1 MAQVKEHA
9 GACGTGVD
17 DADTRGDDCIVLAT
31 VEVDLPQR
39 LKPWQV
45 STAKQ
50 LMLDHLDSGISVT
63 EVAQAC
69 ALSRSHFTR
78 MFKESTR
85 FSPQEWLREQRLSK
99 SKELL
104 SRSRMLVVDI
114 ALECGFCDQAHF
126 SRTFMKAEG
135 MTPRSW
141 RQQATYPDAGR
152 GSAQR

>member
-1 MAQVKEHA
+1 MNS
-9 GACGTGVD
+9 
-17 DADTRGDDCIVLAT
+17 DDCTVLAT
-31 VEVDLPQR
+31 VEVELPGR

-45 STAKQ
+45 STAKR
-50 LMLDHLDSGISVT
+50 LMLDHLDRGISVT

-85 FSPQEWLREQRLSK
+85 LPPREWLREQRLRK

-104 SRSRMLVVDI
+104 SRSRMLLVDI

-135 MTPRSW
+135 MTPYSW
-141 RQQATYPDAGR
+141 RQQAMYPGASLR
-152 GSAQR
+152 SA